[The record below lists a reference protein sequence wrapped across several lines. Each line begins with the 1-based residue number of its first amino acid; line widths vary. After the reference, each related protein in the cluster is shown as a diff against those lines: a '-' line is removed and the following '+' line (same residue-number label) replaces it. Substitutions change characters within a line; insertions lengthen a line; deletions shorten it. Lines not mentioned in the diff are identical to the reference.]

1 MSPGCPVLARFDI
14 IVFDVWGTLLRLEP
28 MWGFVAEGLAS
39 VLNKPVN
46 ATRAAIERV
55 RGVVKSRVG
64 FIAEDHVSYS
74 VRLLAEELGSSP
86 SIVRRGIARGVLG
99 ALEHVGEL
107 VYDDAVR
114 GLEEARRLA
123 RFVGVVGNALLWPSS
138 YTRLLLE
145 KSKLSYYIDAQVYGD
160 EAGCYKPSPC
170 IWARLFEELGLSSP
184 SCVHIGD
191 SVREDIGGA
200 IAAGCKA
207 VLVKRAASKDIES
220 CGLAGLT
227 IIRSLDILSKA
238 LVPETST

>member
-1 MSPGCPVLARFDI
+1 MARFDV

-28 MWGFVAEGLAS
+28 MWGFIAEGLAS
-39 VLNKPVN
+39 VLNEPVN
-46 ATRAAIERV
+46 AARAAIERV

-99 ALEHVGEL
+99 ALEHVEEL
-107 VYDDAVR
+107 VYNDAIR

-145 KSKLSYYIDAQVYGD
+145 KSRLSYYIDAQVYGD
-160 EAGCYKPSPC
+160 EAGCYKPSSC

-184 SCVHIGD
+184 SCVHVGD
-191 SVREDIGGA
+191 SLREDIGGA
-200 IAAGCKA
+200 LAAGCKA
-207 VLVKRAASKDIES
+207 VLIKRGTE
-220 CGLAGLT
+220 GAG
-227 IIRSLDILSKA
+227 ICENAGVAVISSLGA
-238 LVPETST
+238 LPEVLG